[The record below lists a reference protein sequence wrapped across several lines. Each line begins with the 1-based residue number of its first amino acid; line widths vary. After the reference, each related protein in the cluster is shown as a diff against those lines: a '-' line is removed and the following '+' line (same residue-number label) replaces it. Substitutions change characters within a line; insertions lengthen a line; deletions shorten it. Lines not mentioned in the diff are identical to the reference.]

1 MQVFLK
7 TALLCT
13 LLIGTADVMAHN
25 THHPSL
31 SPAWQVA
38 GLEIPES
45 VIEVKRGGKSYFL
58 VSVIKGDFFSKDG
71 DGDIAKISA
80 NGKLLDSQW
89 ASGLNAP
96 KGMAVS
102 GNFLYVADIDEV
114 AVIDL
119 KTGTIVNVIPVPGA
133 AFLNDVVAN
142 RRGDIFVSDTDAGKI
157 FRIRNF
163 VPEVYI
169 DNVASA
175 NGLFIDK
182 DKLIVGS
189 GTQLVRY
196 NTALEPA
203 VITQLPFGIIDGI
216 TEIKRDNYLV
226 SLWEGQIYWINRDGS
241 QTLLLDLTTQGIYTA
256 DFAYSNEKKLL
267 VVPTFF
273 SNTVTAYHLHY

>member
-1 MQVFLK
+1 MQFLLK

-13 LLIGTADVMAHN
+13 LLVGTADVMAHKAPQ
-25 THHPSL
+25 PSL

-38 GLEIPES
+38 GLDIPES
-45 VIEVKRGGKSYFL
+45 VIEVKRDGKSYFL
-58 VSVIKGDFFSKDG
+58 VSVLKGDYFSKDG
-71 DGDIAKISA
+71 NGDIAKISA

-102 GNFLYVADIDEV
+102 GKFLYVSDIDEV

-119 KTGTIVNVIPVPGA
+119 KTGAIVNVIPVPGSV
-133 AFLNDVVAN
+133 FLNDVVAN
-142 RRGDIFVSDTDAGKI
+142 RQGDIFVSDTGAGKI

-169 DNVASA
+169 DNVTDA
-175 NGLFIDK
+175 NGLLIKK

-189 GTQLVRY
+189 GSQLVSY
-196 NTALEPA
+196 NTALEPR
-203 VITQLPFGIIDGI
+203 VITQLPFGSVDGVA
-216 TEIKRDNYLV
+216 EVKHSNYLV

-241 QTLLLDLTTQGIYTA
+241 QTLLLDLTSQGIYTA
-256 DFAYSNEKKLL
+256 DFAYSSEKQLL

-273 SNTVTAYHLHY
+273 SNTVTAYRLKY

>member
-1 MQVFLK
+1 MQFFLK

-13 LLIGTADVMAHN
+13 LLIGTADVMAHKN
-25 THHPSL
+25 PQPSL

-45 VIEVKRGGKSYFL
+45 VIEVKRGAKSYFL

-80 NGKLLDSQW
+80 NGQLLDSQW

-102 GNFLYVADIDEV
+102 GKFLYVSDIDEV

-119 KTGTIVNVIPVPGA
+119 KTGAIVNVIPVPGS

-142 RRGDIFVSDTDAGKI
+142 RRGDIFVSDTGVGKI

-182 DKLIVGS
+182 DELVVGS
-189 GTQLVRY
+189 GAQLVRY
-196 NTALEPA
+196 KTALEA
-203 VITQLPFGIIDGI
+203 TVITQLPFGLIDGI
-216 TEIKRDNYLV
+216 AEIKRDSYLV
-226 SLWEGQIYWINRDGS
+226 SIWEGQIYWINRDGS
-241 QTLLLDLTTQGIYTA
+241 QTLLLDLTAQGIYTA
-256 DFAYSNEKKLL
+256 DFAYSNEKRL
-267 VVPTFF
+267 VVVPNFF
-273 SNTVTAYHLHY
+273 SNTVTAYRLKY

>member
-1 MQVFLK
+1 MQFFLK
-7 TALLCT
+7 TAMFCT
-13 LLIGTADVMAHN
+13 LLIGTADVMAHKN
-25 THHPSL
+25 PPPSL

-71 DGDIAKISA
+71 NGDIAKISA

-102 GNFLYVADIDEV
+102 GKFLYVADIDEV

-119 KTGTIVNVIPVPGA
+119 KTGAVVNVIPIPGA
-133 AFLNDVVAN
+133 VFLNDVAAN
-142 RRGDIFVSDTDAGKI
+142 RRGDIFISDTGVGKI

-163 VPEVYI
+163 VPEIYI

-182 DKLIVGS
+182 DELVVGS

-196 NTALEPA
+196 NTDLEA
-203 VITQLPFGIIDGI
+203 RVITQLPFSIIDGI
-216 TEIKRDNYLV
+216 AEIKRDNYLV
-226 SLWEGQIYWINRDGS
+226 SLWEGQIYWINRDGTH
-241 QTLLLDLTTQGIYTA
+241 TLLLDLTAEGIFTA
-256 DFAYSNEKKLL
+256 DFAYDSEKRL
-267 VVPTFF
+267 VVVPNFF
-273 SNTVTAYHLHY
+273 SNTVTAYKLKY

>member
-1 MQVFLK
+1 MQFFLN

-13 LLIGTADVMAHN
+13 LLIGTADVMAHKPSA
-25 THHPSL
+25 PSL
-31 SPAWQVA
+31 NQAWQVT

-45 VIEVKRGGKSYFL
+45 VIEVKCGGKPYFL

-71 DGDIAKISA
+71 NGDIAKISA
-80 NGKLLDSQW
+80 NGTLLDSQW

-102 GNFLYVADIDEV
+102 GKFLYVSDIDEV

-119 KTGTIVNVIPVPGA
+119 KTGAIVNVIPIPGA
-133 AFLNDVVAN
+133 AFLNDVAAN
-142 RRGDIFVSDTDAGKI
+142 RRGDIFVSDTGVGKI

-175 NGLFIDK
+175 NGLFMDK
-182 DKLIVGS
+182 DELVVGS
-189 GTQLVRY
+189 GAQLVRY
-196 NTALEPA
+196 NTALEA
-203 VITQLPFGIIDGI
+203 TVITQLPAGLIDGI

-226 SLWEGQIYWINRDGS
+226 SIWEGQIYWVTRDGT
-241 QTLLLDLTTQGIYTA
+241 QTLLLDLTAQGIYTA
-256 DFAYSNEKKLL
+256 DFAYDSEQRL
-267 VVPTFF
+267 VVVPNFF
-273 SNTVTAYHLHY
+273 SNTVTAYKLKY

>member
-1 MQVFLK
+1 
-7 TALLCT
+7 
-13 LLIGTADVMAHN
+13 MAHKN
-25 THHPSL
+25 QQPSL
-31 SPAWQVA
+31 SPAWQVS

-45 VIEVKRGGKSYFL
+45 VIEVKRDGKSYFL
-58 VSVIKGDFFSKDG
+58 VSLIKGDFFSKDG
-71 DGDIAKISA
+71 NGDIAKISA
-80 NGKLLDSQW
+80 SGKLLDSQW

-102 GNFLYVADIDEV
+102 GNFLYVSDIDEV

-119 KTGTIVNVIPVPGA
+119 KTGAIVDVIPVPGA
-133 AFLNDVVAN
+133 AFLNDVAAN
-142 RRGDIFVSDTDAGKI
+142 RRGDIFVSDTGAGKI

-175 NGLFIDK
+175 NGLFVDK

-196 NTALEPA
+196 NAALETT

-216 TEIKRDNYLV
+216 AKVKRDNYLA

-273 SNTVTAYHLHY
+273 SNTVTAYRLQY

>member
-1 MQVFLK
+1 MQFFLK
-7 TALLCT
+7 TAMFCT
-13 LLIGTADVMAHN
+13 LLIGTADVMAHKN
-25 THHPSL
+25 PPPSL

-71 DGDIAKISA
+71 NGDIAKISA

-102 GNFLYVADIDEV
+102 GKFLYVADIDEV

-119 KTGTIVNVIPVPGA
+119 KTGAVVNVIPIPGA
-133 AFLNDVVAN
+133 VFLNDVAAN
-142 RRGDIFVSDTDAGKI
+142 RRGDIFISDTGGGKI

-163 VPEVYI
+163 VPEIYI

-182 DKLIVGS
+182 DELVVGS

-196 NTALEPA
+196 NTALEA
-203 VITQLPFGIIDGI
+203 RVITQLSFSIIDGI
-216 TEIKRDNYLV
+216 AEIKRDNYLV
-226 SLWEGQIYWINRDGS
+226 SLWEGQIYWINHDGS
-241 QTLLLDLTTQGIYTA
+241 HTLLLDLTAERIFTA
-256 DFAYSNEKKLL
+256 DFAYNNDKRLL
-267 VVPTFF
+267 VVPNFF
-273 SNTVTAYHLHY
+273 SNTVTAYRLKY

>member
-1 MQVFLK
+1 MQFFLN

-13 LLIGTADVMAHN
+13 LLIGTADAMAHKPSA
-25 THHPSL
+25 PSL
-31 SPAWQVA
+31 NQTWQVT

-45 VIEVKRGGKSYFL
+45 VIEVKRGSQSYFL

-71 DGDIAKISA
+71 NGDIAKISA
-80 NGKLLDSQW
+80 NGKLLNSQW

-102 GNFLYVADIDEV
+102 GKFLYVSDIDEV

-119 KTGTIVNVIPVPGA
+119 KTGAIVNVIPVPGA
-133 AFLNDVVAN
+133 VFLNDVAAN
-142 RRGDIFVSDTDAGKI
+142 RRGDIFVSDTGVGKI

-163 VPEVYI
+163 VPEIYI

-182 DKLIVGS
+182 DELIVGS
-189 GTQLVRY
+189 GTQLLRY
-196 NTALEPA
+196 NTTLEAA
-203 VITQLPFGIIDGI
+203 VITQLPFSIIDGI
-216 TEIKRDNYLV
+216 AEIKRDNYLV

-241 QTLLLDLTTQGIYTA
+241 HTLLLDLTSQGIYTA
-256 DFAYSNEKKLL
+256 DFTYNSEKRLL
-267 VVPTFF
+267 VVPNFF
-273 SNTVTAYHLHY
+273 SNTVTAYRLKY

>member
-1 MQVFLK
+1 MQFFLK

-13 LLIGTADVMAHN
+13 LLIGTADVMAHK
-25 THHPSL
+25 THQPSL
-31 SPAWQVA
+31 SPAWQVS

-45 VIEVKRGGKSYFL
+45 VIEVKRDGKSYFL
-58 VSVIKGDFFSKDG
+58 VSVIKGDPFGKDG

-80 NGKLLDSQW
+80 SGKLLDSQW

-102 GNFLYVADIDEV
+102 GKFLYVSDIDEV

-119 KTGTIVNVIPVPGA
+119 KTGAIINVIPVPGA
-133 AFLNDVVAN
+133 VFLNDVAAN

-169 DNVASA
+169 ENVANA

-189 GTQLVRY
+189 GTQLVSY
-196 NTALEPA
+196 DTALEA
-203 VITQLPFGIIDGI
+203 KVITQLPFGLIDGVAK
-216 TEIKRDNYLV
+216 IKRDNYLV

-241 QTLLLDLTTQGIYTA
+241 QTLLLDLIPQGIYTA

-273 SNTVTAYHLHY
+273 NNTVTAYRLHY

>member
-1 MQVFLK
+1 MQFFLK

-13 LLIGTADVMAHN
+13 LLVGTADVLAHKAPQ
-25 THHPSL
+25 PSL
-31 SPAWQVA
+31 DPAWQVA

-45 VIEVKRGGKSYFL
+45 VIEVKHGSKSYFL

-80 NGKLLDSQW
+80 DGKLLNSQW
-89 ASGLNAP
+89 VSGLNAP

-102 GNFLYVADIDEV
+102 GKFLYVSDIDEV

-119 KTGTIVNVIPVPGA
+119 KTGAIVNVIPIPGA

-142 RRGDIFVSDTDAGKI
+142 RQGDIFISDTGAGKI

-169 DNVASA
+169 DNVANA

-189 GTQLVRY
+189 GTQLVSY
-196 NTALEPA
+196 DTALEA
-203 VITQLPFGIIDGI
+203 TVITQLPFGSLDGV
-216 TEIKRDNYLV
+216 TRIKRDNYVV

-241 QTLLLDLTTQGIYTA
+241 QTLLLDLTSQGIYTA
-256 DFAYSNEKKLL
+256 DFAYSSEKQLL
-267 VVPTFF
+267 VVPNFF
-273 SNTVTAYHLHY
+273 SNTVTAYRLKY

>member
-1 MQVFLK
+1 MQFFLK
-7 TALLCT
+7 IALLCT

-25 THHPSL
+25 THQPSL

-45 VIEVKRGGKSYFL
+45 VIEVKCDGKPYFL

-71 DGDIAKISA
+71 NRDIAKISA
-80 NGKLLDSQW
+80 SGKLLDAHW

-102 GNFLYVADIDEV
+102 GKFLYVSDIDEV

-119 KTGTIVNVIPVPGA
+119 KTGAIVNVIPVPGA

-142 RRGDIFVSDTDAGKI
+142 HQGDIFVSDTGVGKI

-169 DNVASA
+169 DNAPNA

-182 DKLIVGS
+182 DNLIVGS

-196 NTALEPA
+196 NTALEAA
-203 VITQLPFGIIDGI
+203 VITQLPFSIIDGI
-216 TEIKRDNYLV
+216 AEIKRDNYLV
-226 SLWEGQIYWINRDGS
+226 SLWEGQIFWINRDGA
-241 QTLLLDLTTQGIYTA
+241 QTLLLDLTAQGIYTA
-256 DFAYSNEKKLL
+256 DFAYSKEKKLL
-267 VVPTFF
+267 VVPNFF
-273 SNTVTAYHLHY
+273 SNTVTAYRLQY